1 MAIDEST
8 LLACHARLEKPLHNV
23 LYRRLWD
30 AHECQ
35 DVIQDAFLALWDRRR
50 RIDAASLD
58 ALAWTTTLNLAKNR
72 LRWRSV
78 RRFVALEDVHEHPD
92 PALSPE
98 QLAAQGR
105 VRAALER
112 LDARQRDVLLLSEV
126 AGLTTNE
133 IAAVLGI
140 APGTV
145 GSRKHEAVKRMREL
159 LGGHDE

>member
-1 MAIDEST
+1 VAIDEAT

-58 ALAWTTTLNLAKNR
+58 ALAWTTALNLAKNR
-72 LRWRSV
+72 VRWRSV
-78 RRFVALEDVHEHPD
+78 RRLVALEEAHEHPD
-92 PALSPE
+92 PSLSPE

-126 AGLTTNE
+126 AGLATNE

-145 GSRKHEAVKRMREL
+145 GSRKHAAVAALRTL
-159 LGGHDE
+159 LGEGDE